1 MKRSL
6 LPIDSL
12 EKIAINK
19 TQSTVYNSLL
29 GNEKVSTIG
38 GILIDKN
45 KFKHGLG
52 TCHGLKRQFIDNQS
66 EFLDDRDDEIKIKH
80 DDSVFGKIKAI
91 LFTDELDV
99 ALVRIDGRRK
109 MENAI
114 IDNSFIG
121 NPTKIYTPSVK
132 DEKNLKVVLFSD
144 IQGGKEI
151 EGIVTQWNT
160 PCVIDFT
167 VDGKVQ
173 KTMNNLIEI
182 STKLVNGKA
191 LTVDGDSGVWVRTKD
206 KNEVIG
212 VVIGAKDDKT
222 YVMKMENIL
231 KACETELKINLSIL
245 INENN
250 EKITN

>member
-1 MKRSL
+1 MKRAF
-6 LPIDSL
+6 LPTDSS
-12 EKIAINK
+12 EKTPIIK
-19 TQSTVYNSLL
+19 TQSTVYNSLI
-29 GNEKVSTIG
+29 GNEKVTTIG

-66 EFLDDRDDEIKIKH
+66 EFLDDRDDEIKIKK
-80 DDSVFGKIKAI
+80 DDTVFGKIKAI
-91 LFTDELDV
+91 LFTDELDI

-109 MENAI
+109 MENAN

-132 DEKNLKVVLFSD
+132 DEKNLKVVLYSD

-151 EGIVTQWNT
+151 EGIVIQSNT

-167 VDGKVQ
+167 ADGKVQ
-173 KTMNNLIEI
+173 KTMNNLIAI
-182 STKLVNGKA
+182 STDMLNGKA

-206 KNEVIG
+206 KNEVVG
-212 VVIGAKDDKT
+212 VVIGAKEDKT

-231 KACETELKINLSIL
+231 NACETQLKINLSIL
-245 INENN
+245 MNDNN